1 MTPGEPL
8 TEPILVPLDGSSNA
22 ERALR
27 PAKVLADGLGC
38 PLRVVHVLGGEAAAN
53 PEEKARATG
62 VFTTY
67 VRRLAARR
75 HLDANAIQVAVL
87 EGAPADAILSASQSA
102 RMIVLASH
110 GRGGFRAAI
119 LGSVADRVVRG
130 AEKPVLLVRG
140 TRTEHGP
147 VAIRRAVVCLDGS
160 EQAERGLEFAREL
173 TARAGV
179 SLVLLRTF
187 SAPKQVTGEDF
198 LYYDPKAL
206 TPQLEEAA
214 RTYLQAHARPG
225 ETVLAVEG
233 APAEA
238 IARVAKDQHADAI
251 IVTTRGMGLARR
263 LILGSVT
270 DKVIRSA
277 KLPVFIIP
285 AAAAE
290 EA

>member
-1 MTPGEPL
+1 MTPNEPAP
-8 TEPILVPLDGSSNA
+8 EPILVPLDGSTNA
-22 ERALR
+22 ERALL
-27 PAKVLADGLGC
+27 PAKGLAEALGC
-38 PLRVVHVLGGEAAAN
+38 PLRVVHVLSGEAAAN
-53 PEEKARATG
+53 AEERARATG
-62 VFTTY
+62 VFTMY

-75 HLDANAIQVAVL
+75 RLDPDAIQVAVL
-87 EGAPADAILSASQSA
+87 EGSPAEAILKASQSA

-110 GRGGFRAAI
+110 GRGGFKAAI

-140 TRTEHGP
+140 TAAEHGP
-147 VAIRRAVVCLDGS
+147 LGIRRAIVCLDGS
-160 EQAERGLEFAREL
+160 EQAERGLAFGREL
-173 TARAGV
+173 TARMGV
-179 SLVLLRTF
+179 SLVLLRTY

-214 RTYLQAHARPG
+214 RAYLRAQALPG
-225 ETVLAVEG
+225 ETALAVEG
-233 APAEA
+233 APAET
-238 IARVAKDQHADAI
+238 IARVAKDEHADAI
-251 IVTTRGMGLARR
+251 IITTRGMGLARR

-285 AAAAE
+285 AAAGEAE
-290 EA
+290 

>member
-1 MTPGEPL
+1 MTPGEPQS
-8 TEPILVPLDGSSNA
+8 EPVLVPLDGSSNA
-22 ERALR
+22 ERALL
-27 PAKVLADGLGC
+27 PAKALADALGC
-38 PLRVVHVLGGEAAAN
+38 PLRVIHVLGREFAGD
-53 PEEKARATG
+53 PEEKSRATG

-67 VRRLAARR
+67 VRRVAARR
-75 HLDANAIQVAVL
+75 HLDADSIHVGVL
-87 EGAPADAILSASQSA
+87 EGAPADRILAESRGA
-102 RMIVLASH
+102 RIIVLASH

-140 TRTEHGP
+140 TRAEHGP
-147 VAIRRAVVCLDGS
+147 VEIRRVVVCLDGS
-160 EQAERGLEFAREL
+160 EQAERGLEFGREL
-173 TARAGV
+173 TARMGA
-179 SLVLLRTF
+179 SLVLLRTY

-198 LYYDPKAL
+198 LYYDPKTL

-214 RTYLQAHARPG
+214 RTYLSMHAGPG
-225 ETVLAVEG
+225 ETALAVEG
-233 APAEA
+233 PAADTIQEV
-238 IARVAKDQHADAI
+238 AREQHADAI
-251 IVTTRGMGLARR
+251 ILTTRGLGLARR

-285 AAAAE
+285 ASAAE